1 MSKNSTI
8 YTRIEEEDKKKFES
22 FVNAFGLSTSQAIRI
37 FIKQTLIQ
45 KAFPFQI
52 GFPNKETIRAFE
64 EGEDYEKL
72 TSYGSFKELRKELD
86 V

>member
-1 MSKNSTI
+1 MGKDSTI
-8 YTRIEEEDKKKFES
+8 YTRIEKEDKKKFES
-22 FVNAFGLSTSQAIRI
+22 LVNSFGLSASQAIRI

-45 KAFPFQI
+45 KAFPFKI
-52 GFPNKETIRAFE
+52 GIPNRETIKAFE

-72 TSYGSFKELRKELD
+72 PSYRSFKELRKDLD

>member
-1 MSKNSTI
+1 MGKNSTI
-8 YTRIEEEDKKKFES
+8 YTRIEEEDKKRFES
-22 FVNAFGLSTSQAIRI
+22 FVNSFGLSTSQAIRI

-52 GFPNKETIRAFE
+52 GFPNQETIRAFE

-72 TSYGSFKELRKELD
+72 SSYRSFRDLRKELD